1 MAPSQI
7 SVNVSSASGSLRKAV
22 LRKSFMRSLLCSA
35 IILGVSSQVSAQ
47 QEDVLIHQLQN
58 AVPVQSLQRSLINV
72 AEQAGLI
79 VLMPAGQFQEEAV
92 ALDADM
98 TVGQALEHLLKNTGF
113 RFQINDGKQLI
124 ITPVDAAVQNSKN
137 VANEADVAVIYG
149 TALSRY
155 EFDEASSATG
165 FPADIDELPRTVQ
178 VLPEQLVLDQ
188 NANDLNELLVNAAGV
203 TRAHGF
209 GGTETQVNIRG
220 FTSSHLFVD
229 GNPVSNRYNIDL
241 ANVES
246 TEVIL
251 GPASVLHGQVS
262 PGGLVNIIT
271 KKPEVE
277 QANSIQLELDEYGK
291 QKLVLDSTGSLSEDL
306 QYRLIMSGEETETF
320 REVTTTEG
328 TFPSERQ
335 SFSISPSIS
344 YTPDDQNTY
353 TLRLNYAKQE
363 LPIDRG
369 TVAVADASGNIS
381 IADIPIERRL
391 GSEHDKRESEDS
403 RIQLDWDHELDN
415 GWTNRLKLGYYEKKF
430 DDYQTRPVAGL
441 NSVPAGSGF
450 LNVALAGL
458 NRNSVQSNGQLVRI
472 SDTNPNVKES
482 DLFLSN
488 SLSGDYQI
496 GGIENTLYLGGNFTR
511 RKVKDADGAALTD
524 TPAALIPGGFG
535 AYVYD
540 LSVIDINSSVQPAN
554 QKLAQ
559 TLLNDS
565 EETIDEFG
573 LSMQNLAHLTDR
585 LNLLTGIRYDRF
597 EIDETS
603 TTYYRAR
610 NSGQQGFDKLATPEV
625 SRTQTNNDNISTQA
639 GLMFDI
645 TDEVAVYASYSE
657 SFTPNYIGVTAGS
670 AASSESLAPEDSSQ
684 IELGVKTSFMD
695 DKLRFTA
702 AAYDLTRENVLR
714 YENLVAYLN
723 GEEQTRGL
731 DISST
736 MQFVPGLNVLASYSY
751 MDSEIVRVSGTS
763 TANEGNRPY
772 SIPQHK
778 ARIWGSYEVQ
788 GGDWAGLGFGLGMEH
803 VGERFGNDANTFKV
817 PSYTIFDTAS
827 WYYIPLGNEQTLRL
841 QAGIKNLTDKK
852 HFLANG
858 SGDAYR
864 INVGNPRTFYMTA
877 RYEF

>member
-1 MAPSQI
+1 MASSQN
-7 SVNVSSASGSLRKAV
+7 SVNVSSASVSLRKG
-22 LRKSFMRSLLCSA
+22 FMRTLLCSA
-35 IILGVSSQVSAQ
+35 FAMGMSSQAFAQ
-47 QEDVLIHQLQN
+47 QEDVLTHPLQN
-58 AVPVQSLQRSLINV
+58 AVPVQSLQRSLISV

-79 VLMPAGQFQEEAV
+79 VLMPAGDFQQEAV
-92 ALDADM
+92 AVDSDM
-98 TVGQALEHLLKNTGF
+98 TVGQALEHLLHNTGF
-113 RFQINDGKQLI
+113 SFRINDGKQLV
-124 ITPVDAAVQNSKN
+124 ITPADAAVQNAAGD
-137 VANEADVAVIYG
+137 VPEAEVAVVYG
-149 TALSRY
+149 TPLSRY

-178 VLPEQLVLDQ
+178 VLPEQLILDQ
-188 NANDLNELLVNAAGV
+188 NANDMNDLLMNAAGV

-262 PGGLVNIIT
+262 PGGLINIIT
-271 KKPEVE
+271 KKPEAE
-277 QANSIQLELDEYGK
+277 QANSLQLEMDEHGK

-306 QYRLIMSGEETETF
+306 QYRLIMSGEDSETF
-320 REVTTTEG
+320 REVKTTEG
-328 TFPSERQ
+328 TFPSERE

-344 YTPDDQNTY
+344 YTPDEQNTY
-353 TLRLNYAKQE
+353 TLRLNYAKQA

-369 TVAVADASGNIS
+369 TVAIADASGNIS
-381 IADIPIERRL
+381 IADIPEERRL
-391 GSEHDKRESEDS
+391 GSEHDKRESTDS
-403 RIQLDWDHELDN
+403 RIQFDWDHELDN
-415 GWTNRLKLGYYEKKF
+415 GWTNRLKFGYYEKKF
-430 DDYQTRPVAGL
+430 DDYQTRPVSGL
-441 NSVPAGSGF
+441 NAVPAGSDF
-450 LNVALAGL
+450 LSVALAGL
-458 NRNSVQSNGQLVRI
+458 NRSSVQANGQLVRI
-472 SDTNPNVKES
+472 SDTNPDVKES
-482 DLFLSN
+482 DLFLSD

-496 GGIENTLYLGGNFTR
+496 GDIDNTLYLGANYTR

-524 TPAALIPGGFG
+524 TPAPLIAGGFG

-540 LSVIDINSSVQPAN
+540 LSVVDINSSVQPAN

-573 LSMQNLAHLTDR
+573 LSVQNLAHLTDR

-603 TTYYRAR
+603 TTYYRAI
-610 NSGQQGFDKLATPEV
+610 NSGQQGFEKLATPEV
-625 SRTQTNNDNISTQA
+625 SKVSTKNDNISTQA
-639 GLMFDI
+639 GLMYDI

-670 AASSESLAPEDSSQ
+670 AASSASLAPEDSSQ
-684 IELGVKTSFMD
+684 IELGIKTSFMD

-702 AAYDLTRENVLR
+702 AAYDLTRKNVLR

-723 GEEQTRGL
+723 GEEQTRGV

-788 GGDWAGLGFGLGMEH
+788 GGDWAGLGVGLGMEH
-803 VGERFGNDANTFKV
+803 VGERYGNDANTFKL
-817 PSYTIFDTAS
+817 PSYTVFDTAT
-827 WYYIPLGNEQTLRL
+827 WYYIPLGNEQSLRL
-841 QAGIKNLTDKK
+841 QAGIKNLTDKP
-852 HFLANG
+852 HYLANG

-864 INVGNPRTFYMTA
+864 INVGGPRTFYMTA